1 MASLE
6 KLQKKIEKQQ
16 EKQRIKLEKQA
27 LKQAKKQ
34 EKILSKQRKKQ
45 EPNKIMSTAKDVVIG
60 ENKEYIKQEEF
71 SRKLEV
77 NKRKNKFIIFTVWFI
92 VFSILSSSIFLIA
105 TKGMDKIKLSNNINA
120 IEKIEN
126 QIQGIPIYN
135 ARTDNFAK
143 NFATLYI
150 NYDREKQQ
158 ERKKALEL
166 LSLENLKDNMADT
179 SDVERSLNSIRLY
192 TVEDKEKDVQVYKYI
207 VSYSLKNKDNKKNK
221 QEILNVPV
229 KIIDNNYLVCDFP
242 YFSDIPKDTATGSY
256 QEKEVKLETEKDKRQ
271 ELESF
276 TKDFFKKYTTYKKE
290 EMQYI
295 MKNPESLSGK
305 EFNTLENFEV
315 YKDNDKYLVIT
326 TVVIQEKDFK
336 LSTREKFRLTIIV
349 KDDKYFVEKLEMNDL
364 MLMAINGDS
373 ALSEFRRIA
382 GPILIMVIIALA
394 IVAMFKIGLK
404 GMIGTVVT
412 GGFVYL
418 VVIETEL
425 VLKGISGF
433 FKLFFN

>member
-34 EKILSKQRKKQ
+34 EKILAKQRKKQ

-71 SRKLEV
+71 TRKLEV

-349 KDDKYFVEKLEMNDL
+349 KDDKYFVEKLEHN
-364 MLMAINGDS
+364 
-373 ALSEFRRIA
+373 
-382 GPILIMVIIALA
+382 
-394 IVAMFKIGLK
+394 
-404 GMIGTVVT
+404 
-412 GGFVYL
+412 
-418 VVIETEL
+418 
-425 VLKGISGF
+425 
-433 FKLFFN
+433 

>member
-27 LKQAKKQ
+27 LKQVKKQ

-45 EPNKIMSTAKDVVIG
+45 EPNKIISTAKDVVIG

-71 SRKLEV
+71 TRKLEV

-92 VFSILSSSIFLIA
+92 VFSILVSSIFLIA

-221 QEILNVPV
+221 QEVLNIPV

-242 YFSDIPKDTATGSY
+242 YFSDIPRDIAKGSY
-256 QEKEVKLETEKDKRQ
+256 QEKEVKLDSEKDKRQ
-271 ELESF
+271 ELETF

-315 YKDNDKYLVIT
+315 YKDNGKYLVIT

-336 LSTREKFRLTIIV
+336 LSTREKFRLTVIV
-349 KDDKYFVEKLEMNDL
+349 KDDKYFVEKLEHN
-364 MLMAINGDS
+364 
-373 ALSEFRRIA
+373 
-382 GPILIMVIIALA
+382 
-394 IVAMFKIGLK
+394 
-404 GMIGTVVT
+404 
-412 GGFVYL
+412 
-418 VVIETEL
+418 
-425 VLKGISGF
+425 
-433 FKLFFN
+433 

>member
-34 EKILSKQRKKQ
+34 EKILAKQRKKQ

-71 SRKLEV
+71 SRKLEE
-77 NKRKNKFIIFTVWFI
+77 NKRKNKFIVFTVWFL
-92 VFSILSSSIFLIA
+92 VFSILFSSIFLIA
-105 TKGMDKIKLSNNINA
+105 TKGMDKIKLSNNIKA

-166 LSLENLKDNMADT
+166 LSLENLKDNIADT

-207 VSYSLKNKDNKKNK
+207 VSYTLKNKDNKKNK

-305 EFNTLENFEV
+305 EFNILENFEV
-315 YKDNDKYLVIT
+315 YKDKIVI
-326 TVVIQEKDFK
+326 
-336 LSTREKFRLTIIV
+336 
-349 KDDKYFVEKLEMNDL
+349 
-364 MLMAINGDS
+364 
-373 ALSEFRRIA
+373 
-382 GPILIMVIIALA
+382 
-394 IVAMFKIGLK
+394 
-404 GMIGTVVT
+404 
-412 GGFVYL
+412 
-418 VVIETEL
+418 L
-425 VLKGISGF
+425 VLNIGSRGDIYK
-433 FKLFFN
+433 

>member
-6 KLQKKIEKQQ
+6 KLQKKLEKQQ

-34 EKILSKQRKKQ
+34 EKILAKQRKKQ

-77 NKRKNKFIIFTVWFI
+77 NKRKNKFIVFTVWFL
-92 VFSILSSSIFLIA
+92 VFSILSSSIFLIV
-105 TKGMDKIKLSNNINA
+105 TKGMDKIKLSNNIKA

-166 LSLENLKDNMADT
+166 LSLENLKDNIADT
-179 SDVERSLNSIRLY
+179 SDVERTLNSIRLY
-192 TVEDKEKDVQVYKYI
+192 SVEDKEKDIQVYKYI
-207 VSYSLKNKDNKKNK
+207 VSYTLKNKDNKKNK

-242 YFSDIPKDTATGSY
+242 YFSDIPKDTAIGSY

-349 KDDKYFVEKLEMNDL
+349 KDDKYFVEKLEHN
-364 MLMAINGDS
+364 
-373 ALSEFRRIA
+373 
-382 GPILIMVIIALA
+382 
-394 IVAMFKIGLK
+394 
-404 GMIGTVVT
+404 
-412 GGFVYL
+412 
-418 VVIETEL
+418 
-425 VLKGISGF
+425 
-433 FKLFFN
+433 

>member
-34 EKILSKQRKKQ
+34 EKILAKQRKKQ

-77 NKRKNKFIIFTVWFI
+77 NKRKNKFIVFTVWFI

-166 LSLENLKDNMADT
+166 LSLENLKDNIADT

-192 TVEDKEKDVQVYKYI
+192 TVEDKEKDVKVYKYI
-207 VSYSLKNKDNKKNK
+207 VSYTLKNKDNKKNK

-336 LSTREKFRLTIIV
+336 LSTREKFKLTIIV
-349 KDDKYFVEKLEMNDL
+349 KDDKYFVEKLEHN
-364 MLMAINGDS
+364 
-373 ALSEFRRIA
+373 
-382 GPILIMVIIALA
+382 
-394 IVAMFKIGLK
+394 
-404 GMIGTVVT
+404 
-412 GGFVYL
+412 
-418 VVIETEL
+418 
-425 VLKGISGF
+425 
-433 FKLFFN
+433 

>member
-34 EKILSKQRKKQ
+34 EKILAKQRKKQ

-77 NKRKNKFIIFTVWFI
+77 NKRKNKFIVFTVWFI

-105 TKGMDKIKLSNNINA
+105 TKGMDKIKLSNNIKA

-179 SDVERSLNSIRLY
+179 SDVERALNSIRLY
-192 TVEDKEKDVQVYKYI
+192 SVEDKEKDVQVYKYI
-207 VSYSLKNKDNKKNK
+207 ISYTLKNKDNKKNK

-242 YFSDIPKDTATGSY
+242 YFSDIPRDTATGSY
-256 QEKEVKLETEKDKRQ
+256 QEKEVKLEAEKDKRQ

-315 YKDNDKYLVIT
+315 YKDDDKYLVIT

-336 LSTREKFRLTIIV
+336 LSTREKFKLTIIL
-349 KDDKYFVEKLEMNDL
+349 KDDKYFVEKLEHN
-364 MLMAINGDS
+364 
-373 ALSEFRRIA
+373 
-382 GPILIMVIIALA
+382 
-394 IVAMFKIGLK
+394 
-404 GMIGTVVT
+404 
-412 GGFVYL
+412 
-418 VVIETEL
+418 
-425 VLKGISGF
+425 
-433 FKLFFN
+433 

>member
-6 KLQKKIEKQQ
+6 KLQKKLEKQQ

-34 EKILSKQRKKQ
+34 EKILAKQRKKQ
-45 EPNKIMSTAKDVVIG
+45 EPSKIMSTAKDVVIG

-77 NKRKNKFIIFTVWFI
+77 NKRQNKFIVFTVWFL
-92 VFSILSSSIFLIA
+92 VFSILFSSIFLIA
-105 TKGMDKIKLSNNINA
+105 TKGMDKIKLSNNIKA

-166 LSLENLKDNMADT
+166 LSLENLKDNIADA

-192 TVEDKEKDVQVYKYI
+192 SVEDKEKDIQVYKYI
-207 VSYSLKNKDNKKNK
+207 VSYTLKNKDNKKNK

-336 LSTREKFRLTIIV
+336 LSTREKFKLTIIV
-349 KDDKYFVEKLEMNDL
+349 KDDKYFVEKLEHN
-364 MLMAINGDS
+364 
-373 ALSEFRRIA
+373 
-382 GPILIMVIIALA
+382 
-394 IVAMFKIGLK
+394 
-404 GMIGTVVT
+404 
-412 GGFVYL
+412 
-418 VVIETEL
+418 
-425 VLKGISGF
+425 
-433 FKLFFN
+433 

>member
-45 EPNKIMSTAKDVVIG
+45 EPNKILSTAKDVVIG

-92 VFSILSSSIFLIA
+92 VFFILSSSIFLIT
-105 TKGMDKIKLSNNINA
+105 TKGMDKIKLSNNIKA

-158 ERKKALEL
+158 ERRKALEL
-166 LSLENLKDNMADT
+166 LSLENLKDNMADS
-179 SDVERSLNSIRLY
+179 SDVERTLNSIRLY
-192 TVEDKEKDVQVYKYI
+192 SVEDKEKDIQIYKYI

-221 QEILNVPV
+221 QEVLNIPV

-242 YFSDIPKDTATGSY
+242 YFSDIPRDIAKGSY
-256 QEKEVKLETEKDKRQ
+256 QEKEVKLDSEKDKRQ

-336 LSTREKFRLTIIV
+336 LSTREKFKLTIIL
-349 KDDKYFVEKLEMNDL
+349 KDDKYFVEKLEHN
-364 MLMAINGDS
+364 
-373 ALSEFRRIA
+373 
-382 GPILIMVIIALA
+382 
-394 IVAMFKIGLK
+394 
-404 GMIGTVVT
+404 
-412 GGFVYL
+412 
-418 VVIETEL
+418 
-425 VLKGISGF
+425 
-433 FKLFFN
+433 

>member
-34 EKILSKQRKKQ
+34 EKILAKQRKKQ

-179 SDVERSLNSIRLY
+179 SDVERTLNSIRLY
-192 TVEDKEKDVQVYKYI
+192 SVEDKEKDVQVYKYI
-207 VSYSLKNKDNKKNK
+207 VSYTLKNKDNKKNK

-336 LSTREKFRLTIIV
+336 LSTREKFKLTIIV
-349 KDDKYFVEKLEMNDL
+349 KDDKYFVEKLEHN
-364 MLMAINGDS
+364 
-373 ALSEFRRIA
+373 
-382 GPILIMVIIALA
+382 
-394 IVAMFKIGLK
+394 
-404 GMIGTVVT
+404 
-412 GGFVYL
+412 
-418 VVIETEL
+418 
-425 VLKGISGF
+425 
-433 FKLFFN
+433 

>member
-34 EKILSKQRKKQ
+34 EKILAKQRKKQ
-45 EPNKIMSTAKDVVIG
+45 EPNKIISTAKDVVIG

-77 NKRKNKFIIFTVWFI
+77 NKRKNKFIVFTVWFL

-105 TKGMDKIKLSNNINA
+105 TKGMDKIKLSNNIKA

-166 LSLENLKDNMADT
+166 LSLENLKDNIADT

-192 TVEDKEKDVQVYKYI
+192 SVEDKEKDVQVYKYI
-207 VSYSLKNKDNKKNK
+207 VSYTLKNKDNKKNK

-242 YFSDIPKDTATGSY
+242 YFSDIPRDTATGSY
-256 QEKEVKLETEKDKRQ
+256 QEKEVKLEAEKDKRQ

-305 EFNTLENFEV
+305 EFNILENFEV

-349 KDDKYFVEKLEMNDL
+349 KDDKYFVEKLEHN
-364 MLMAINGDS
+364 
-373 ALSEFRRIA
+373 
-382 GPILIMVIIALA
+382 
-394 IVAMFKIGLK
+394 
-404 GMIGTVVT
+404 
-412 GGFVYL
+412 
-418 VVIETEL
+418 
-425 VLKGISGF
+425 
-433 FKLFFN
+433 

>member
-34 EKILSKQRKKQ
+34 EKILVKQRKKQ

-71 SRKLEV
+71 TRKLEV
-77 NKRKNKFIIFTVWFI
+77 NKRKNKFIVFTVWFI

-135 ARTDNFAK
+135 ARTDNFTK

-166 LSLENLKDNMADT
+166 LSLENLKDNIADT

-207 VSYSLKNKDNKKNK
+207 VSYTLKNKDNKKNK

-336 LSTREKFRLTIIV
+336 LSTREKFKLTIIV
-349 KDDKYFVEKLEMNDL
+349 KDDKYFVEKLEHN
-364 MLMAINGDS
+364 
-373 ALSEFRRIA
+373 
-382 GPILIMVIIALA
+382 
-394 IVAMFKIGLK
+394 
-404 GMIGTVVT
+404 
-412 GGFVYL
+412 
-418 VVIETEL
+418 
-425 VLKGISGF
+425 
-433 FKLFFN
+433 

>member
-34 EKILSKQRKKQ
+34 EKILAKQRKKQ

-77 NKRKNKFIIFTVWFI
+77 NKRKNKFIIFTVWFL

-105 TKGMDKIKLSNNINA
+105 TKGMDKIKLSNNIKA

-179 SDVERSLNSIRLY
+179 SDVERTLNSIRLY
-192 TVEDKEKDVQVYKYI
+192 SVEDKEKDVQVYKYI
-207 VSYSLKNKDNKKNK
+207 VSYTLKNKDNKKNK

-242 YFSDIPKDTATGSY
+242 YFSDIPRDTAIGSY
-256 QEKEVKLETEKDKRQ
+256 QEKEVKLEAEKDKRQ

-336 LSTREKFRLTIIV
+336 LSTREKFRLTVIV
-349 KDDKYFVEKLEMNDL
+349 KDDKYFVEKLEHN
-364 MLMAINGDS
+364 
-373 ALSEFRRIA
+373 
-382 GPILIMVIIALA
+382 
-394 IVAMFKIGLK
+394 
-404 GMIGTVVT
+404 
-412 GGFVYL
+412 
-418 VVIETEL
+418 
-425 VLKGISGF
+425 
-433 FKLFFN
+433 

>member
-6 KLQKKIEKQQ
+6 KLQKKLEKQQ

-34 EKILSKQRKKQ
+34 EKILAKQRKKQ

-166 LSLENLKDNMADT
+166 LSLENLKDNIADT
-179 SDVERSLNSIRLY
+179 SDVERTLNSIRLY
-192 TVEDKEKDVQVYKYI
+192 SVEDKEKDVQVYKYI
-207 VSYSLKNKDNKKNK
+207 VSYTLKNKDNKKNK

-256 QEKEVKLETEKDKRQ
+256 QEKEVKLDSEKDKRQ

-349 KDDKYFVEKLEMNDL
+349 KDDKYFVEKLEHN
-364 MLMAINGDS
+364 
-373 ALSEFRRIA
+373 
-382 GPILIMVIIALA
+382 
-394 IVAMFKIGLK
+394 
-404 GMIGTVVT
+404 
-412 GGFVYL
+412 
-418 VVIETEL
+418 
-425 VLKGISGF
+425 
-433 FKLFFN
+433 

>member
-45 EPNKIMSTAKDVVIG
+45 EPNKIISTAKDVVIG

-71 SRKLEV
+71 TRKLEV

-92 VFSILSSSIFLIA
+92 VFSILVSSIFLIT
-105 TKGMDKIKLSNNINA
+105 TKGMDKIKLSNNIKA

-221 QEILNVPV
+221 QEVLNVPV

-242 YFSDIPKDTATGSY
+242 YFSDIPRDIAKGSY
-256 QEKEVKLETEKDKRQ
+256 QEKEVKLDSEKDKRQ
-271 ELESF
+271 ELETF

-336 LSTREKFRLTIIV
+336 LSTREKFRLTVIV
-349 KDDKYFVEKLEMNDL
+349 KDDKYFVEKLEHN
-364 MLMAINGDS
+364 
-373 ALSEFRRIA
+373 
-382 GPILIMVIIALA
+382 
-394 IVAMFKIGLK
+394 
-404 GMIGTVVT
+404 
-412 GGFVYL
+412 
-418 VVIETEL
+418 
-425 VLKGISGF
+425 
-433 FKLFFN
+433 

>member
-45 EPNKIMSTAKDVVIG
+45 EPNKIISTAKDVVIG

-71 SRKLEV
+71 TRKLEV

-92 VFSILSSSIFLIA
+92 VFSILFSSIFLIA
-105 TKGMDKIKLSNNINA
+105 TKGIDKIKLSNNIKA

-166 LSLENLKDNMADT
+166 LSLENLKDNIADT

-192 TVEDKEKDVQVYKYI
+192 SVEDKEKDVQVYKYI
-207 VSYSLKNKDNKKNK
+207 VSYTLKNKDNKKNK

-242 YFSDIPKDTATGSY
+242 YFSDIPRDTATGSY
-256 QEKEVKLETEKDKRQ
+256 QEKEVKLDSEKDKRQ
-271 ELESF
+271 ELETF

-336 LSTREKFRLTIIV
+336 LSTREKFRLTVIV
-349 KDDKYFVEKLEMNDL
+349 KDDKYFVEKLEHN
-364 MLMAINGDS
+364 
-373 ALSEFRRIA
+373 
-382 GPILIMVIIALA
+382 
-394 IVAMFKIGLK
+394 
-404 GMIGTVVT
+404 
-412 GGFVYL
+412 
-418 VVIETEL
+418 
-425 VLKGISGF
+425 
-433 FKLFFN
+433 

>member
-34 EKILSKQRKKQ
+34 EKILAKQRKKQ

-77 NKRKNKFIIFTVWFI
+77 NKRKNKFIVFTVWFL
-92 VFSILSSSIFLIA
+92 VFSILSSSIFLIV
-105 TKGMDKIKLSNNINA
+105 TKGMDKIKLSNNIKA

-166 LSLENLKDNMADT
+166 LSLENLKDNIADT
-179 SDVERSLNSIRLY
+179 SDVERTLNSIRLY
-192 TVEDKEKDVQVYKYI
+192 SVEDKEKDVQVYKYI
-207 VSYSLKNKDNKKNK
+207 VSYTLKNKDNKKNK

-242 YFSDIPKDTATGSY
+242 YFSDIPKDTAIGSY

-349 KDDKYFVEKLEMNDL
+349 KDDKYFVEKLEHN
-364 MLMAINGDS
+364 
-373 ALSEFRRIA
+373 
-382 GPILIMVIIALA
+382 
-394 IVAMFKIGLK
+394 
-404 GMIGTVVT
+404 
-412 GGFVYL
+412 
-418 VVIETEL
+418 
-425 VLKGISGF
+425 
-433 FKLFFN
+433 

>member
-34 EKILSKQRKKQ
+34 EKILEKQRKKQ

-77 NKRKNKFIIFTVWFI
+77 NKRKNKFIVFTVWFL

-105 TKGMDKIKLSNNINA
+105 TKGMDKIKLSNNIKA

-166 LSLENLKDNMADT
+166 LSLENLKDNIADT
-179 SDVERSLNSIRLY
+179 SDVERTLNSIRLY
-192 TVEDKEKDVQVYKYI
+192 SVEDKEKDVQVYKYI
-207 VSYSLKNKDNKKNK
+207 VSYTLKNKDNKKNK

-242 YFSDIPKDTATGSY
+242 YFSDIPRDTATGSY
-256 QEKEVKLETEKDKRQ
+256 QEKEVKLEAEKDKRQ

-336 LSTREKFRLTIIV
+336 LSTKEKFKLTITL
-349 KDDKYFVEKLEMNDL
+349 KDDKYFVEKLEHN
-364 MLMAINGDS
+364 
-373 ALSEFRRIA
+373 
-382 GPILIMVIIALA
+382 
-394 IVAMFKIGLK
+394 
-404 GMIGTVVT
+404 
-412 GGFVYL
+412 
-418 VVIETEL
+418 
-425 VLKGISGF
+425 
-433 FKLFFN
+433 

>member
-45 EPNKIMSTAKDVVIG
+45 EPNKILSTAKDVVIG

-92 VFSILSSSIFLIA
+92 VFSILSSSIFLI
-105 TKGMDKIKLSNNINA
+105 TIKGMDKIKLSNNIKA

-192 TVEDKEKDVQVYKYI
+192 TVEDKEKDIQVYKYI
-207 VSYSLKNKDNKKNK
+207 VSYTLKNKDNKKNK

-242 YFSDIPKDTATGSY
+242 YFSDIPRDIAKGSY
-256 QEKEVKLETEKDKRQ
+256 QEKEVKLDSEKDKRQ
-271 ELESF
+271 ELETF

-336 LSTREKFRLTIIV
+336 LSTREKFKLTIIL
-349 KDDKYFVEKLEMNDL
+349 KDDKYFVEKLEHN
-364 MLMAINGDS
+364 
-373 ALSEFRRIA
+373 
-382 GPILIMVIIALA
+382 
-394 IVAMFKIGLK
+394 
-404 GMIGTVVT
+404 
-412 GGFVYL
+412 
-418 VVIETEL
+418 
-425 VLKGISGF
+425 
-433 FKLFFN
+433 

>member
-45 EPNKIMSTAKDVVIG
+45 EPNKIISTAKDVVIG

-92 VFSILSSSIFLIA
+92 VFSILVSSIFLIV

-166 LSLENLKDNMADT
+166 LSLENLKDNIADT
-179 SDVERSLNSIRLY
+179 SDVERTLNSIRLY
-192 TVEDKEKDVQVYKYI
+192 SVEDKEKDIQVYKYI
-207 VSYSLKNKDNKKNK
+207 VSYTLKNKDNKKNK

-242 YFSDIPKDTATGSY
+242 YFSDIPKDTAIGSY

-349 KDDKYFVEKLEMNDL
+349 KDDKYFVEKLEHN
-364 MLMAINGDS
+364 
-373 ALSEFRRIA
+373 
-382 GPILIMVIIALA
+382 
-394 IVAMFKIGLK
+394 
-404 GMIGTVVT
+404 
-412 GGFVYL
+412 
-418 VVIETEL
+418 
-425 VLKGISGF
+425 
-433 FKLFFN
+433 

>member
-60 ENKEYIKQEEF
+60 ENKEYIRQEEF

-77 NKRKNKFIIFTVWFI
+77 NKRKNKFIIFTVWFL
-92 VFSILSSSIFLIA
+92 VFFILSSSIFLIA
-105 TKGMDKIKLSNNINA
+105 TKGMDKIKLSNNIKA

-166 LSLENLKDNMADT
+166 LSLENLKDNIADT
-179 SDVERSLNSIRLY
+179 SDVERTLNSIRLY
-192 TVEDKEKDVQVYKYI
+192 SVEDKEKDIQVYKYI
-207 VSYSLKNKDNKKNK
+207 VSYTLKNKDNKKNK

-336 LSTREKFRLTIIV
+336 LSTREKFKLTIIL
-349 KDDKYFVEKLEMNDL
+349 KDDKYFVEKLEHN
-364 MLMAINGDS
+364 
-373 ALSEFRRIA
+373 
-382 GPILIMVIIALA
+382 
-394 IVAMFKIGLK
+394 
-404 GMIGTVVT
+404 
-412 GGFVYL
+412 
-418 VVIETEL
+418 
-425 VLKGISGF
+425 
-433 FKLFFN
+433 

>member
-27 LKQAKKQ
+27 LKQVKKQ
-34 EKILSKQRKKQ
+34 EKILAKQRKKQ

-105 TKGMDKIKLSNNINA
+105 TKGMDKIKLSNNIKA

-166 LSLENLKDNMADT
+166 LSLENLKDNIADT

-192 TVEDKEKDVQVYKYI
+192 SVEDKEKDVQVYKYI
-207 VSYSLKNKDNKKNK
+207 VSYILKNKDNKKNK

-242 YFSDIPKDTATGSY
+242 YFSDIPRDTATGSY

-336 LSTREKFRLTIIV
+336 LSTREKFKLTIIL
-349 KDDKYFVEKLEMNDL
+349 KDDKYFVEKLEHN
-364 MLMAINGDS
+364 
-373 ALSEFRRIA
+373 
-382 GPILIMVIIALA
+382 
-394 IVAMFKIGLK
+394 
-404 GMIGTVVT
+404 
-412 GGFVYL
+412 
-418 VVIETEL
+418 
-425 VLKGISGF
+425 
-433 FKLFFN
+433 

>member
-34 EKILSKQRKKQ
+34 EKILAKQRKKQ

-77 NKRKNKFIIFTVWFI
+77 NKRKNKFIVFTVWFI
-92 VFSILSSSIFLIA
+92 VFSILFSSIFLIA

-179 SDVERSLNSIRLY
+179 SDVERALNSIRLY
-192 TVEDKEKDVQVYKYI
+192 SVEDKEKDVQVYKYI
-207 VSYSLKNKDNKKNK
+207 VSYTLKNKDNKKNK

-242 YFSDIPKDTATGSY
+242 YFSDIPRDTATGSY
-256 QEKEVKLETEKDKRQ
+256 QEKEVKLDSEKDKRQ
-271 ELESF
+271 ELETF

-336 LSTREKFRLTIIV
+336 LSTREKFKLTIIL
-349 KDDKYFVEKLEMNDL
+349 KDDKYFVEKLEHN
-364 MLMAINGDS
+364 
-373 ALSEFRRIA
+373 
-382 GPILIMVIIALA
+382 
-394 IVAMFKIGLK
+394 
-404 GMIGTVVT
+404 
-412 GGFVYL
+412 
-418 VVIETEL
+418 
-425 VLKGISGF
+425 
-433 FKLFFN
+433 

>member
-34 EKILSKQRKKQ
+34 EKILAKQRKKQ
-45 EPNKIMSTAKDVVIG
+45 ESNKIISTAKDVVIG

-77 NKRKNKFIIFTVWFI
+77 NKRKNKFIVFTVWFI
-92 VFSILSSSIFLIA
+92 VFSILFSSIFLIA
-105 TKGMDKIKLSNNINA
+105 TKGIDKIKLSNNIKA

-166 LSLENLKDNMADT
+166 LSLENLKDNIADT

-192 TVEDKEKDVQVYKYI
+192 SVEDKEKDVQVYKYI
-207 VSYSLKNKDNKKNK
+207 VSYTLKNKDNKKNK

-242 YFSDIPKDTATGSY
+242 YFSDIPRDTATGSY
-256 QEKEVKLETEKDKRQ
+256 QEKEVKLEAEKDKRQ

-336 LSTREKFRLTIIV
+336 LSTREKFKLTIIL
-349 KDDKYFVEKLEMNDL
+349 KDDKYFVEKLEHN
-364 MLMAINGDS
+364 
-373 ALSEFRRIA
+373 
-382 GPILIMVIIALA
+382 
-394 IVAMFKIGLK
+394 
-404 GMIGTVVT
+404 
-412 GGFVYL
+412 
-418 VVIETEL
+418 
-425 VLKGISGF
+425 
-433 FKLFFN
+433 

>member
-6 KLQKKIEKQQ
+6 KLQKKLEKQQ

-34 EKILSKQRKKQ
+34 EKILAKQRKKQ
-45 EPNKIMSTAKDVVIG
+45 EPSKIMSTAKDVVIG

-77 NKRKNKFIIFTVWFI
+77 NKRKNKFIVFTVWFL
-92 VFSILSSSIFLIA
+92 VFSILFSSIFLIA
-105 TKGMDKIKLSNNINA
+105 TKGMDKIKLSNNIKA

-166 LSLENLKDNMADT
+166 LSLENLKDNIADA

-192 TVEDKEKDVQVYKYI
+192 SVEDKEKDIQVYKYI
-207 VSYSLKNKDNKKNK
+207 VSYTLKNKDNKKNR

-336 LSTREKFRLTIIV
+336 LSTREKFKLTIIV
-349 KDDKYFVEKLEMNDL
+349 KDDKYFVEKLEHN
-364 MLMAINGDS
+364 
-373 ALSEFRRIA
+373 
-382 GPILIMVIIALA
+382 
-394 IVAMFKIGLK
+394 
-404 GMIGTVVT
+404 
-412 GGFVYL
+412 
-418 VVIETEL
+418 
-425 VLKGISGF
+425 
-433 FKLFFN
+433 

>member
-77 NKRKNKFIIFTVWFI
+77 NKRKNKFIVFTVWFL

-105 TKGMDKIKLSNNINA
+105 TKGIDKIKLFNNIKA

-166 LSLENLKDNMADT
+166 LSLENLKDNIADT
-179 SDVERSLNSIRLY
+179 SDVERTLNSIRLY
-192 TVEDKEKDVQVYKYI
+192 SVEDKEKDIQVYKYI
-207 VSYSLKNKDNKKNK
+207 VSYTLKNKDNKKNK

-336 LSTREKFRLTIIV
+336 LSTREKFKLTIIL
-349 KDDKYFVEKLEMNDL
+349 KDDKYFVEKLEHN
-364 MLMAINGDS
+364 
-373 ALSEFRRIA
+373 
-382 GPILIMVIIALA
+382 
-394 IVAMFKIGLK
+394 
-404 GMIGTVVT
+404 
-412 GGFVYL
+412 
-418 VVIETEL
+418 
-425 VLKGISGF
+425 
-433 FKLFFN
+433 

>member
-45 EPNKIMSTAKDVVIG
+45 EPNKIISTAKDVVIG

-71 SRKLEV
+71 TRKLEV

-166 LSLENLKDNMADT
+166 LSLENLKDNIADT

-207 VSYSLKNKDNKKNK
+207 VSYTSKNKDNKKNK
-221 QEILNVPV
+221 QEILNIPV

-336 LSTREKFRLTIIV
+336 LSTREKFKLTIIV
-349 KDDKYFVEKLEMNDL
+349 KDDKYFVEKLEHN
-364 MLMAINGDS
+364 
-373 ALSEFRRIA
+373 
-382 GPILIMVIIALA
+382 
-394 IVAMFKIGLK
+394 
-404 GMIGTVVT
+404 
-412 GGFVYL
+412 
-418 VVIETEL
+418 
-425 VLKGISGF
+425 
-433 FKLFFN
+433 

>member
-16 EKQRIKLEKQA
+16 EKQRIKLEKQT

-34 EKILSKQRKKQ
+34 EKILAKQRKKQ

-166 LSLENLKDNMADT
+166 LSLENLKDNIADT

-207 VSYSLKNKDNKKNK
+207 VSYTLKNKDNKKNK

-336 LSTREKFRLTIIV
+336 LSTREKFKLTIIV
-349 KDDKYFVEKLEMNDL
+349 KDDKYFVEKLEHN
-364 MLMAINGDS
+364 
-373 ALSEFRRIA
+373 
-382 GPILIMVIIALA
+382 
-394 IVAMFKIGLK
+394 
-404 GMIGTVVT
+404 
-412 GGFVYL
+412 
-418 VVIETEL
+418 
-425 VLKGISGF
+425 
-433 FKLFFN
+433 

>member
-27 LKQAKKQ
+27 KKQ

-45 EPNKIMSTAKDVVIG
+45 EPNKIISTAKDVVIG

-71 SRKLEV
+71 TRKLEV
-77 NKRKNKFIIFTVWFI
+77 NKRKNKFIVFTVWFL
-92 VFSILSSSIFLIA
+92 VFSILFSSIFLIA
-105 TKGMDKIKLSNNINA
+105 TKGIDKIKLSNNIKA

-179 SDVERSLNSIRLY
+179 SDVERTLNSIRLY
-192 TVEDKEKDVQVYKYI
+192 SVEDKEKDVQVYKYI
-207 VSYSLKNKDNKKNK
+207 VSYTLKNKDNKKNK

-349 KDDKYFVEKLEMNDL
+349 KDDKYFVEKLEHN
-364 MLMAINGDS
+364 
-373 ALSEFRRIA
+373 
-382 GPILIMVIIALA
+382 
-394 IVAMFKIGLK
+394 
-404 GMIGTVVT
+404 
-412 GGFVYL
+412 
-418 VVIETEL
+418 
-425 VLKGISGF
+425 
-433 FKLFFN
+433 

>member
-45 EPNKIMSTAKDVVIG
+45 EPNKIISTAKDVVIG

-71 SRKLEV
+71 TRKLEV

-207 VSYSLKNKDNKKNK
+207 VSYTLKNKDNKKNK

-315 YKDNDKYLVIT
+315 YKDNDKYLVIA

-349 KDDKYFVEKLEMNDL
+349 KDDKYFVEKLEHN
-364 MLMAINGDS
+364 
-373 ALSEFRRIA
+373 
-382 GPILIMVIIALA
+382 
-394 IVAMFKIGLK
+394 
-404 GMIGTVVT
+404 
-412 GGFVYL
+412 
-418 VVIETEL
+418 
-425 VLKGISGF
+425 
-433 FKLFFN
+433 

>member
-34 EKILSKQRKKQ
+34 EKILAKQRKKQ

-92 VFSILSSSIFLIA
+92 VFSILVSSIFLIA

-179 SDVERSLNSIRLY
+179 SDVERTLNSIRLY
-192 TVEDKEKDVQVYKYI
+192 SVEDKEKDVQVYKYI
-207 VSYSLKNKDNKKNK
+207 VSYTLKNKDNKKNK

-349 KDDKYFVEKLEMNDL
+349 KDDKYFVEKLEHN
-364 MLMAINGDS
+364 
-373 ALSEFRRIA
+373 
-382 GPILIMVIIALA
+382 
-394 IVAMFKIGLK
+394 
-404 GMIGTVVT
+404 
-412 GGFVYL
+412 
-418 VVIETEL
+418 
-425 VLKGISGF
+425 
-433 FKLFFN
+433 

>member
-6 KLQKKIEKQQ
+6 KLQKKLEKQQ

-34 EKILSKQRKKQ
+34 EKILAKQRKKQ

-92 VFSILSSSIFLIA
+92 VFSILFSSIFLIA

-166 LSLENLKDNMADT
+166 LSLENLKDNIADT

-207 VSYSLKNKDNKKNK
+207 VSYTLKNKDNKKNK

-229 KIIDNNYLVCDFP
+229 KIIDNNYLVCDFL

-349 KDDKYFVEKLEMNDL
+349 KDDKYFVEKLEHN
-364 MLMAINGDS
+364 
-373 ALSEFRRIA
+373 
-382 GPILIMVIIALA
+382 
-394 IVAMFKIGLK
+394 
-404 GMIGTVVT
+404 
-412 GGFVYL
+412 
-418 VVIETEL
+418 
-425 VLKGISGF
+425 
-433 FKLFFN
+433 

>member
-6 KLQKKIEKQQ
+6 KLQKKLEKQQ

-45 EPNKIMSTAKDVVIG
+45 EPNKIISTAKDVVIG

-71 SRKLEV
+71 TRKLEV

-179 SDVERSLNSIRLY
+179 SDVERTLNSIRLY
-192 TVEDKEKDVQVYKYI
+192 SVEDKEKDVQVYKYI
-207 VSYSLKNKDNKKNK
+207 VSYTLKNKDNKKNK

-242 YFSDIPKDTATGSY
+242 YFSDIPRDTATGSY

-349 KDDKYFVEKLEMNDL
+349 KDDKYFVEKLEHN
-364 MLMAINGDS
+364 
-373 ALSEFRRIA
+373 
-382 GPILIMVIIALA
+382 
-394 IVAMFKIGLK
+394 
-404 GMIGTVVT
+404 
-412 GGFVYL
+412 
-418 VVIETEL
+418 
-425 VLKGISGF
+425 
-433 FKLFFN
+433 

>member
-45 EPNKIMSTAKDVVIG
+45 EPNKIISTAKDVVIG

-71 SRKLEV
+71 TRKLEV

-179 SDVERSLNSIRLY
+179 SDVERTLNSIRLY
-192 TVEDKEKDVQVYKYI
+192 SVEDKEKDVQVYKYI
-207 VSYSLKNKDNKKNK
+207 VSYTLKNKDNKKNK

-242 YFSDIPKDTATGSY
+242 YFSDIPRDTATGSY

-349 KDDKYFVEKLEMNDL
+349 KDDKYFVEKLEHN
-364 MLMAINGDS
+364 
-373 ALSEFRRIA
+373 
-382 GPILIMVIIALA
+382 
-394 IVAMFKIGLK
+394 
-404 GMIGTVVT
+404 
-412 GGFVYL
+412 
-418 VVIETEL
+418 
-425 VLKGISGF
+425 
-433 FKLFFN
+433 

>member
-6 KLQKKIEKQQ
+6 KLQKKLEKQQ

-45 EPNKIMSTAKDVVIG
+45 EPNKIISTAKDVVIG

-71 SRKLEV
+71 TRKLEV

-166 LSLENLKDNMADT
+166 LSLENLKDNIADT

-207 VSYSLKNKDNKKNK
+207 VSYTLKNKDNKKNK

-229 KIIDNNYLVCDFP
+229 KIIDNNYLVCDFL

-336 LSTREKFRLTIIV
+336 LSTREKFKLTIIV
-349 KDDKYFVEKLEMNDL
+349 KDDKYFVEKLEHN
-364 MLMAINGDS
+364 
-373 ALSEFRRIA
+373 
-382 GPILIMVIIALA
+382 
-394 IVAMFKIGLK
+394 
-404 GMIGTVVT
+404 
-412 GGFVYL
+412 
-418 VVIETEL
+418 
-425 VLKGISGF
+425 
-433 FKLFFN
+433 

>member
-34 EKILSKQRKKQ
+34 EKILAKQRKKQ

-77 NKRKNKFIIFTVWFI
+77 NKRKNKFIIFTVWFL
-92 VFSILSSSIFLIA
+92 VFSILVSSIFLIT
-105 TKGMDKIKLSNNINA
+105 TKGMDKIKLSNNIKA

-158 ERKKALEL
+158 ERKKSLEL
-166 LSLENLKDNMADT
+166 LSLENLKDNIADT
-179 SDVERSLNSIRLY
+179 SDVERTLNSIRLY
-192 TVEDKEKDVQVYKYI
+192 SVEDKERDVKVYKYI
-207 VSYSLKNKDNKKNK
+207 VSYTLKNKDNKKNK
-221 QEILNVPV
+221 QEILNIPV

-295 MKNPESLSGK
+295 MKNSESLSGK

-336 LSTREKFRLTIIV
+336 LSTREKFKLTIIL
-349 KDDKYFVEKLEMNDL
+349 KDDKYFVEKLEHN
-364 MLMAINGDS
+364 
-373 ALSEFRRIA
+373 
-382 GPILIMVIIALA
+382 
-394 IVAMFKIGLK
+394 
-404 GMIGTVVT
+404 
-412 GGFVYL
+412 
-418 VVIETEL
+418 
-425 VLKGISGF
+425 
-433 FKLFFN
+433 

>member
-34 EKILSKQRKKQ
+34 EKILAKQRKKQ

-166 LSLENLKDNMADT
+166 LSLENLKDNIADT

-207 VSYSLKNKDNKKNK
+207 VSYTLKNKDNKKNK

-336 LSTREKFRLTIIV
+336 LSTREKFKLTIIV
-349 KDDKYFVEKLEMNDL
+349 KDDKYFVEKLEHN
-364 MLMAINGDS
+364 
-373 ALSEFRRIA
+373 
-382 GPILIMVIIALA
+382 
-394 IVAMFKIGLK
+394 
-404 GMIGTVVT
+404 
-412 GGFVYL
+412 
-418 VVIETEL
+418 
-425 VLKGISGF
+425 
-433 FKLFFN
+433 

>member
-34 EKILSKQRKKQ
+34 EKILAKQRKKQ

-77 NKRKNKFIIFTVWFI
+77 NKRKNKFIIFTVWFL
-92 VFSILSSSIFLIA
+92 VFSILVSSIFLIT
-105 TKGMDKIKLSNNINA
+105 TKGMDKIKLSNNIKA

-158 ERKKALEL
+158 ERKKSLEL
-166 LSLENLKDNMADT
+166 LSLENLKDNIADT
-179 SDVERSLNSIRLY
+179 SDVERTLNSIRLY
-192 TVEDKEKDVQVYKYI
+192 SVEDKERDVQVYKYI
-207 VSYSLKNKDNKKNK
+207 VSYTLKNKDNKKNK
-221 QEILNVPV
+221 QEILNIPV

-295 MKNPESLSGK
+295 MKNSESLSGK

-336 LSTREKFRLTIIV
+336 LSTREKFKLTIIL
-349 KDDKYFVEKLEMNDL
+349 KDDKYFVEKLEHN
-364 MLMAINGDS
+364 
-373 ALSEFRRIA
+373 
-382 GPILIMVIIALA
+382 
-394 IVAMFKIGLK
+394 
-404 GMIGTVVT
+404 
-412 GGFVYL
+412 
-418 VVIETEL
+418 
-425 VLKGISGF
+425 
-433 FKLFFN
+433 

>member
-6 KLQKKIEKQQ
+6 KLQKKLEKQQ

-34 EKILSKQRKKQ
+34 EKILAKQRKKQ

-77 NKRKNKFIIFTVWFI
+77 NKRKNKFIVFTVWFL
-92 VFSILSSSIFLIA
+92 VFSILSSSIFLIVI
-105 TKGMDKIKLSNNINA
+105 KGMDKIKLSNNIKA

-135 ARTDNFAK
+135 ARTDNFSK

-166 LSLENLKDNMADT
+166 LSLENLKDNIADT

-207 VSYSLKNKDNKKNK
+207 VSYTLKNKDNKKNK

-242 YFSDIPKDTATGSY
+242 YFSDIPRDTATGSY

-326 TVVIQEKDFK
+326 TIVIQEKDFK

-349 KDDKYFVEKLEMNDL
+349 KDDKYFVEKLEHN
-364 MLMAINGDS
+364 
-373 ALSEFRRIA
+373 
-382 GPILIMVIIALA
+382 
-394 IVAMFKIGLK
+394 
-404 GMIGTVVT
+404 
-412 GGFVYL
+412 
-418 VVIETEL
+418 
-425 VLKGISGF
+425 
-433 FKLFFN
+433 

>member
-34 EKILSKQRKKQ
+34 EKILAKQRKKQ

-71 SRKLEV
+71 TRKLEV

-92 VFSILSSSIFLIA
+92 VFSILVSSIFLIA

-166 LSLENLKDNMADT
+166 LSLENLKDNMADI
-179 SDVERSLNSIRLY
+179 SDVERTLNSIRLY
-192 TVEDKEKDVQVYKYI
+192 SVEDKEKDIQIYKYI
-207 VSYSLKNKDNKKNK
+207 VSYTLKNKDNKKNK
-221 QEILNVPV
+221 QEVLNIPV

-242 YFSDIPKDTATGSY
+242 YFSDIPRDIAKGSY
-256 QEKEVKLETEKDKRQ
+256 QEKEVKLDSEKDKRQ
-271 ELESF
+271 ELETF

-315 YKDNDKYLVIT
+315 YKDNGKYLVIT

-336 LSTREKFRLTIIV
+336 LSTREKFRLTVIV
-349 KDDKYFVEKLEMNDL
+349 KDDKYFVEKLEHN
-364 MLMAINGDS
+364 
-373 ALSEFRRIA
+373 
-382 GPILIMVIIALA
+382 
-394 IVAMFKIGLK
+394 
-404 GMIGTVVT
+404 
-412 GGFVYL
+412 
-418 VVIETEL
+418 
-425 VLKGISGF
+425 
-433 FKLFFN
+433 